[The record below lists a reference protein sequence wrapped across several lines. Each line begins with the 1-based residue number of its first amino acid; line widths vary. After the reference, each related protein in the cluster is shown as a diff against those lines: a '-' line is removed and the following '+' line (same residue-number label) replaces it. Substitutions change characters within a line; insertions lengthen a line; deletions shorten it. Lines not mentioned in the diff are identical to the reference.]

1 MQRADII
8 YLIGETPA
16 AHGVFATHT
25 QVKRKVYCQI
35 RSVGR
40 SEMYQAMSAG
50 HVPEY
55 IFALSHNFE
64 YKNEKLAEYNGEL
77 FNIIRTYATP
87 TNGIDLTVERSNHV
101 PPEVQEPTTT
111 DGTTEGTTEGGGAGV

>member
-1 MQRADII
+1 MQRVDII

-25 QVKRKVYCQI
+25 QDKRKVFCTI

-55 IFALSHNFE
+55 IFALSHGFE

-77 FNIIRTYATP
+77 FRIIRTYATP
-87 TNGIDLTVERSNHV
+87 TNGIDLTVERSNHA
-101 PPEVQEPTTT
+101 PPAADEPM
-111 DGTTEGTTEGGGAGV
+111 TTEGTTEGGATDV